1 MNRTAT
7 LARAA
12 TLGLVAAAVT
22 LALPASAFAQRG
34 AGGQGGFGQQNPG
47 MQLWMALDQRFDEF
61 SKQLTLTEDQTKSV
75 KTLLTEFGE
84 KNKSAERL
92 KSLMASM
99 RARTGGGR
107 GGGGG
112 AGSGRA
118 RAGMQNFEQM
128 RNLMQELGPAFDE
141 LHEKVTA
148 LLDEE
153 QKKTLTTLL
162 QRRRPGG

>member
-34 AGGQGGFGQQNPG
+34 AGGQGGFGQNPG
-47 MQLWMALDQRFDEF
+47 MQLWMALDQRFDEVG
-61 SKQLTLTEDQTKSV
+61 KQLALTEDQTKSV

-84 KNKSAERL
+84 KNKSVGRL
-92 KSLMASM
+92 KSLMAGM
-99 RARTGGGR
+99 RARAGGGR
-107 GGGGG
+107 GGGG